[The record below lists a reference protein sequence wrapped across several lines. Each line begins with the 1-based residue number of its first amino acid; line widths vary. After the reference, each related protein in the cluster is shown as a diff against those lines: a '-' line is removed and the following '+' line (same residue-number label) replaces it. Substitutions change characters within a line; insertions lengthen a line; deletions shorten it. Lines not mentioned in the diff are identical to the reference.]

1 MDFKT
6 TLEWWK
12 DTERAFASKLIQKCK
27 DIEEIK
33 FAPNQQ
39 FKDWDIKV
47 IWNWK
52 EKTYE
57 IKRDY
62 KSQETNNLALEV
74 RCNNKPSGLY
84 ASKADYI
91 VYCLNE
97 WEFYFQNRWELLYRL
112 DYMWKKLVRW
122 WDGDRSEMYL
132 ISKEELP
139 LLFNKI

>member
-12 DTERAFASKLIQKCK
+12 ETERAFASKLIQKCK
-27 DIEEIK
+27 DIEEIR

-47 IWNWK
+47 KWNWK

-57 IKRDY
+57 IKRDF

-91 VYCLNE
+91 VFCLSE
-97 WEFYFQNRWELLYRL
+97 GEFYFQNRWELLYRL
-112 DYMWKKLVRW
+112 DYMWKKLVKW
-122 WDGDRSEMYL
+122 WDGNRSEMYL
-132 ISKEELP
+132 VSKEELP

>member
-6 TLEWWK
+6 TLEWGK
-12 DTERAFASKLIQKCK
+12 ETERAFASKLLIKCK

-33 FAPNQQ
+33 FAPNQE

-62 KSQETNNLALEV
+62 KSQETWNLALEV
-74 RCNNKPSGLY
+74 RCNNKPSGIF

-91 VYCLNE
+91 VLCLSE

-112 DYMWKKLVRW
+112 EYMDKPLVKW
-122 WDGDRSEMYL
+122 WDGGRAEMYL
-132 ISKEELP
+132 INKWDLP
-139 LLFNKI
+139 LLFHKL

>member
-6 TLEWWK
+6 TLESWK
-12 DTERAFASKLIQKCK
+12 ETERAFASRLIQKCA
-27 DIEEIK
+27 DIEEIR

-97 WEFYFQNRWELLYRL
+97 WEFYFQSRGELLYRL
-112 DYMWKKLVRW
+112 DYMGKKLVKW